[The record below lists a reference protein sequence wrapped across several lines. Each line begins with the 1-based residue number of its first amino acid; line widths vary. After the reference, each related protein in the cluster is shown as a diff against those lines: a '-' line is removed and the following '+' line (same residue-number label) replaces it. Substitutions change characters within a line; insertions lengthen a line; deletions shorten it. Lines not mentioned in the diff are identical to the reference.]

1 MIIHE
6 TFTLIRRGAVET
18 VTNWWA
24 TGYLEASSY
33 YYKGENLPKAGLRE
47 RAVKLNSIG

>member
-18 VTNWWA
+18 VTKWWA
-24 TGYLEASSY
+24 TGNLEASSY
-33 YYKGENLPKAGLRE
+33 YYKGENLPKAGLGE
-47 RAVKLNSIG
+47 KGC